1 MILITLLLVTIV
13 LLGSLPLTFDLIS
26 VYYDF
31 MAGLNG
37 MPSVQ
42 SSSSVDYSGTLFLS
56 SFALTSVAF
65 GIVIL
70 PSNSKSK
77 F

>member
-1 MILITLLLVTIV
+1 MILITLLLATIV
-13 LLGSLPLTFDLIS
+13 LLGSLPLTFDLIA

-42 SSSSVDYSGTLFLS
+42 SSSSINYSGTLFLS
-56 SFALTSVAF
+56 SFALTCMAF

-70 PSNSKSK
+70 PRISKSK